1 MHRGRAPRDIGGPDQ
16 IVPAPVG
23 RSLTAEDVHK
33 RRAWRRLGDDDG
45 SAVAEFPMVAVLI
58 IMIALMIVQ
67 AALIVHT
74 RNTLVD
80 AAVQGAHHASLVG
93 SSPQDGAERAERLI
107 DERFGGGLEVE
118 ATAQQEADGVI
129 RVQVSATLPLVGLLG
144 PAGAMT
150 VQGRA
155 IDEES
160 W

>member
-1 MHRGRAPRDIGGPDQ
+1 M
-16 IVPAPVG
+16 
-23 RSLTAEDVHK
+23 
-33 RRAWRRLGDDDG
+33 
-45 SAVAEFPMVAVLI
+45 AEFPMVAVLI

-80 AAVQGAHHASLVG
+80 AAVRGAHHASLVG
-93 SSPQDGAERAERLI
+93 SSPEDGAARAERLVG
-107 DERFGGGLEVE
+107 ERFGGALGAE
-118 ATAQQEADGVI
+118 ATAVQDPDGII
-129 RVQVSATLPLVGLLG
+129 RVEVSATLPLVGLFG

-155 IDEES
+155 IDEAA

>member
-1 MHRGRAPRDIGGPDQ
+1 
-16 IVPAPVG
+16 
-23 RSLTAEDVHK
+23 
-33 RRAWRRLGDDDG
+33 
-45 SAVAEFPMVAVLI
+45 MVAVLI
-58 IMIALMIVQ
+58 IMISLMIVQ

-93 SSPQDGAERAERLI
+93 STPQDGAARAERLI
-107 DERFGGGLEVE
+107 DERFGGGLDVE
-118 ATAQQEADGVI
+118 ATAQQDADGVI
-129 RVQVSATLPLVGLLG
+129 SVQVSATLPLVGLFG

-150 VQGRA
+150 AQGRA

>member
-1 MHRGRAPRDIGGPDQ
+1 M
-16 IVPAPVG
+16 
-23 RSLTAEDVHK
+23 RSLLHTT
-33 RRAWRRLGDDDG
+33 RADSAPPETRPRAVPRPFGLRRRLRAEDG

-58 IMIALMIVQ
+58 IMIGLMIIQ

-80 AAVQGAHHASLVG
+80 AAVQGAHHAALIG
-93 SSPQDGAERAERLI
+93 SDPQDGADRAERLI
-107 DERFGGGLEVE
+107 DERFGSGLDAE
-118 ATAQQEADGVI
+118 ATAVREPDGTI
-129 RVQVSATLPLVGLLG
+129 RVTVSSTLPLVGLLG
-144 PAGAMT
+144 PSGTMT

>member
-1 MHRGRAPRDIGGPDQ
+1 MLRGRDRMHIGSNG
-16 IVPAPVG
+16 PAPTGPSG
-23 RSLTAEDVHK
+23 RPERGC
-33 RRAWRRLGDDDG
+33 RRGRRRRLGDEDG

-80 AAVQGAHHASLVG
+80 AAVQGARHASLVG
-93 SSPQDGAERAERLI
+93 SSPQDGAERTERLI
-107 DERFGGGLEVE
+107 DERFAGGLDAE
-118 ATAQQEADGVI
+118 ATAVQDPDGVI
-129 RVQVSATLPLVGLLG
+129 RVRVSATLPLVGLFG
-144 PAGAMT
+144 PNAAMT

-155 IDEES
+155 IDEAS

>member
-1 MHRGRAPRDIGGPDQ
+1 
-16 IVPAPVG
+16 
-23 RSLTAEDVHK
+23 
-33 RRAWRRLGDDDG
+33 
-45 SAVAEFPMVAVLI
+45 MVAVLI
-58 IMIALMIVQ
+58 VMIALMIIQ

-93 SSPQDGAERAERLI
+93 ASPQDGAERAERLI
-107 DERFGGGLEVE
+107 EERFGEGLDAS
-118 ATAQQEADGVI
+118 ATAVSGDDGVI
-129 RVQVSATLPLVGLLG
+129 SVQVSATLPLVGMLG
-144 PAGAMT
+144 PAGGMT

>member
-1 MHRGRAPRDIGGPDQ
+1 MSTHLDEPRPDPDPSGTREGAASHPLGLRARL
-16 IVPAPVG
+16 
-23 RSLTAEDVHK
+23 RAE
-33 RRAWRRLGDDDG
+33 DG

-58 IMIALMIVQ
+58 IMIGLMIIQ

-80 AAVQGAHHASLVG
+80 AAVQGAHHAALIG
-93 SSPQDGAERAERLI
+93 STPQDGADRAERLI
-107 DERFGGGLEVE
+107 DERFGSGLDAE
-118 ATAQQEADGVI
+118 ATAVQEADGTI
-129 RVQVSATLPLVGLLG
+129 RVTVSSTLPLVGLIG
-144 PAGAMT
+144 PSATMT

>member
-1 MHRGRAPRDIGGPDQ
+1 MLKGRDRRRPGAVPAGRPSRPEDRRHRRGRLRG
-16 IVPAPVG
+16 
-23 RSLTAEDVHK
+23 E
-33 RRAWRRLGDDDG
+33 DG

-58 IMIALMIVQ
+58 ILIAVMIVQ

-74 RNTLVD
+74 RNTLAD
-80 AAVQGAHHASLVG
+80 AAVQGAHHAALVG
-93 SSPQDGAERAERLI
+93 ASPQDGAVRAERLI
-107 DERFGGGLEVE
+107 DERFGGRLDAE
-118 ATAQQEADGVI
+118 ATSVQGSDGVI
-129 RVQVSATLPLVGLLG
+129 RVQLSATLPLVGLFG

>member
-1 MHRGRAPRDIGGPDQ
+1 
-16 IVPAPVG
+16 
-23 RSLTAEDVHK
+23 
-33 RRAWRRLGDDDG
+33 
-45 SAVAEFPMVAVLI
+45 MVAVPI
-58 IMIALMIVQ
+58 VMIALMIIQ

-107 DERFGGGLEVE
+107 DERFGGGLDAE
-118 ATAQQEADGVI
+118 ATAVQGPDGVI
-129 RVQVSATLPLVGLLG
+129 RVQVSATLPLVGLFG